1 MHIYWFKDSITGH
14 LKQVDALLNQ
24 LKQELVFSL
33 TSIDCSKTETP
44 LKGSKSIF
52 SKLDETDQS
61 IILIGAGHKVYS
73 RILESKKY
81 LKNNHDKQA
90 TSIAI
95 LRPTYALNSFDLICA
110 PKHDFQKRRLPKNV
124 ITFQGSLAA
133 PSHTPI
139 NENQAIIAIGGL
151 SKHYK
156 FDKEILMKQL
166 HYILSMHPNY
176 EFKIFNSRRTPHAF
190 NSKIKEEL
198 NQYSNAKFIDLDSPG
213 SNTFQDN
220 LNQSALK
227 FVTPDSSNL
236 VFESLSAYGKTYL
249 IQIEDPKYRRIFG
262 AKKIRESMNELVD
275 LKRVGIV
282 SIINKKGGA
291 DIYKIENPSAHF
303 EPLAEVK
310 KIAFSIMKFIN
321 PQK

>member
-61 IILIGAGHKVYS
+61 IVLIGAGHKVYS

-81 LKNNHDKQA
+81 LKNNHGRQV

-95 LRPTYALNSFDLICA
+95 LRPTYEVNSFDLICA

-133 PSHTPI
+133 PSYTPV

-166 HYILSMHPNY
+166 HHILSIYPSY
-176 EFKIFNSRRTPHAF
+176 EFKIFNSRRTPDAI
-190 NSKIKEEL
+190 NLKIKEEL
-198 NQYSNAKFIDLDSPG
+198 NQYPNANFIDLDSPR
-213 SNTFQDN
+213 SDTFQDS

-236 VFESLSAYGKTYL
+236 VFEALTANGKTYL

-262 AKKIRESMNELVD
+262 TKKIRESMNKLVD
-275 LKRVGIV
+275 LKRVGVV
-282 SIINKKGGA
+282 SIIKNKGGT
-291 DIYKIENPSAHF
+291 DISKIENPSSHF
-303 EPLAEVK
+303 EPLAEVE
-310 KIAFSIMKFIN
+310 KIASSIIKFIN
-321 PQK
+321 PQE

>member
-33 TSIDCSKTETP
+33 TSIDCSKTKTP
-44 LKGSKSIF
+44 LKDSESIF
-52 SKLDETDQS
+52 SKLEETDQS

-73 RILESKKY
+73 RILQSKKY
-81 LKNNHDKQA
+81 LKNNYGRHA
-90 TSIAI
+90 ISIAI
-95 LRPTYALNSFDLICA
+95 LRPTYEVNSFDLICA
-110 PKHDFQKRRLPKNV
+110 PKHDFQKRRVPKNV

-156 FDKEILMKQL
+156 FDKEILMRQL
-166 HYILSMHPNY
+166 HYILSMYPNY
-176 EFKIFNSRRTPHAF
+176 EFKIFNSRRTPDAI
-190 NSKIKEEL
+190 NLKIKEEL
-198 NQYSNAKFIDLDSPG
+198 NQYSNANFIDLNSPG
-213 SNTFQDN
+213 SDVFQDS

-236 VFESLSAYGKTYL
+236 VFEALSAHGKTYL

-262 AKKIRESMNELVD
+262 AKKIRKSMNELVN
-275 LKRVGIV
+275 LKRVGV
-282 SIINKKGGA
+282 VRIINEKGRTNFS
-291 DIYKIENPSAHF
+291 KIENPSEHF

-310 KIAFSIMKFIN
+310 KISFSIMKFIN
-321 PQK
+321 PQE